1 MTVKDR
7 LRASKSNRTNMVNIP
22 QQKVAQNV
30 PNTPVPHSSSSSDS
44 INPEILKLFMDSTAQ
59 LNNNISKMEN
69 NTNGERLEKI
79 ENQINIILMQLNNK
93 DIIRNVVFEIIDE
106 DKEEETTVMSW
117 KDEVNSINSVIENQ
131 KLKLNELTTIVKNI
145 EESVIHKINEVENKI
160 ATFTALIQTLQNE
173 ISNTNT
179 SIEKLKEE
187 TSRNILKFADEMYT
201 HNSETNL
208 KINKIQEQI
217 TAYEQKIKSFSKKV
231 KTDITQLETKFK
243 TDVSNTLEKNEI
255 MVKESNKDITNKL
268 SNAITKSKNSIEL
281 KFNESQQ
288 MFKLNIENEKSIFK
302 NKLDEIEHK
311 VKKSK
316 DMLDKVS
323 KTKFEEHA
331 NNLIENYILELA
343 KLNVM
348 CETNKMMQRDNNY
361 MKQISSIIYRLN
373 KLEKNIQ
380 ITA

>member
-22 QQKVAQNV
+22 QQKVTQNI
-30 PNTPVPHSSSSSDS
+30 PNTPVPASNSSDS
-44 INPEILKLFMDSTAQ
+44 INPEILKIFMESTAQ
-59 LNNNISKMEN
+59 LNNNISKIEN

-117 KDEVNSINSVIENQ
+117 KDELNSINSVIENQ
-131 KLKLNELTTIVKNI
+131 KLELNELTTMIKNI
-145 EESVIHKINEVENKI
+145 EESVMHKIHEVENKI

>member
-1 MTVKDR
+1 MSSMTVKDR

-30 PNTPVPHSSSSSDS
+30 PNTPVPHSSGSSDS

-106 DKEEETTVMSW
+106 DKEEETTVMTW

-131 KLKLNELTTIVKNI
+131 KLKLNEITTTIKNI
-145 EESVIHKINEVENKI
+145 EESVMHKIHEVENKI
-160 ATFTALIQTLQNE
+160 ATFTALIQAVT
-173 ISNTNT
+173 NTNT

-187 TSRNILKFADEMYT
+187 TSRSILKFADEMYS

-331 NNLIENYILELA
+331 NSLIENYILELA

-373 KLEKNIQ
+373 KLEKNIE

>member
-30 PNTPVPHSSSSSDS
+30 PNTPVPHSSGSSDS

-93 DIIRNVVFEIIDE
+93 DIIRSVVFEIIDE

-117 KDEVNSINSVIENQ
+117 KDEVYSINSVIENQ
-131 KLKLNELTTIVKNI
+131 KLKLNEITTTIKNI
-145 EESVIHKINEVENKI
+145 EESVMHKIDEVENKI
-160 ATFTALIQTLQNE
+160 ATFTALIQAVT
-173 ISNTNT
+173 NTNT

-187 TSRNILKFADEMYT
+187 TSRSILKFADEMYS

-331 NNLIENYILELA
+331 NSLIENYILELA